1 MAGDSCRRQECPM
14 LRYHARR
21 GVSLVA
27 VQAALLASSSGVFA
41 QNSNTVLPAVTVEA
55 PQAARPKPAVTRPS
69 RLRSASAGRAVR
81 RVTPNANVSAPTQ
94 GRTVTARAARDG
106 LNQSPAGQTATT
118 IDRSQFDNRP
128 SFSVSD
134 VLRDS
139 PGISIKQGN
148 GPRDFGISIRGSNA
162 RNGFGIRNLVIFD
175 DGFPVTQPDGLSRSD
190 LIDPHAYAA
199 IDVIRGPSSALYGN
213 YATGGAL
220 NFRTRPGGT
229 IDGVEY
235 GVDGGSYGYLNNYLA
250 AGKKVGNFEGSLFAS
265 DTRGDGYIGN
275 SWFNTQTVNFLG
287 TLKATPDDRFTVKI
301 INNDLSARLPIRQSL
316 NQFYTNPF
324 QQGCTTGAAAAAG
337 CPAVSLFK
345 NGFNARIGVVDDKDT
360 ETATQAGLGRNDRR
374 TIVGGRWEHDF
385 DNSTTWRNQFVF
397 DDRNISQPT
406 GTTTAIGDFPSY
418 NYMSD
423 ITKRGEILGMDSTTL
438 VGAWYNTLVASSDTR
453 NVMPGGNATLGL
465 LQANTFS
472 DTSNYGVRAREELK
486 LTPDLTAIAGIGW
499 ETTVL
504 KGINTVY
511 KYNTFNVPVATIPPA
526 TRADRKIEN
535 TAPELALLYR
545 LNQEWQFRG
554 RVATGYGTP
563 QVSNLFVLPNGDFG
577 NNTQLQTQTNVGYD
591 LGFDWTPGNAV
602 KLSATAFYEFFR
614 NELVSQAVSNPS
626 ASNATYMFNAP
637 RSEHRGIEL
646 AADWKFYP
654 GWRFVAA
661 YTYLDE
667 VYTEYVENITNVAIF
682 SFNRA
687 GNKIPGISPNELTAR
702 VGYDEFAGPL
712 AGLGGF
718 VEVQWKD
725 SFYMDNAN
733 LLKAPGYELVNVNV
747 HYKTD
752 LVSDTFRSLN
762 LFLEV
767 RNVLDRTYVAS
778 ANNITNT
785 VTTAG
790 LQNPASVLANTTGSI
805 YAGSPRTFVA
815 GMKVAFK

>member
-1 MAGDSCRRQECPM
+1 M
-14 LRYHARR
+14 LNYHARR

-27 VQAALLASSSGVFA
+27 VQAALLATSSGVFA
-41 QNSNTVLPAVTVEA
+41 QSSNTVLPAVTVEA
-55 PQAARPKPAVTRPS
+55 PQAARAKPVTRSP
-69 RLRSASAGRAVR
+69 RQRSASTGRAARPV
-81 RVTPNANVSAPTQ
+81 VPNASASAPAQ
-94 GRTVTARAARDG
+94 NRGIAAGAARDG
-106 LNQSPAGQTATT
+106 LNQAPAGQTATT
-118 IDRSQFDNRP
+118 IDRSQFENRP

-190 LIDPHAYAA
+190 LIDPHAYGA
-199 IDVIRGPSSALYGN
+199 IDVVRGPSSALYGN

-316 NQFYTNPF
+316 NQYYQNPF
-324 QQGCTTGAAAAAG
+324 QQGCATGVSAAAG
-337 CPAVSLFK
+337 CGTVTLNN
-345 NGFNARIGVVDDKDT
+345 NGFNTTAGTDK
-360 ETATQAGLGRNDRR
+360 ETAVQAGLGRNDRR

-385 DNSTTWRNQFVF
+385 DNTTTWRNQFVF
-397 DDRNISQPT
+397 DDRSISQPT
-406 GTTTAIGDFPSY
+406 GTTSAIGDFPSY
-418 NYMSD
+418 NFMSD
-423 ITKRGEILGMDSTTL
+423 VTKRGEILGMESTAFF
-438 VGAWYNTLVASSDTR
+438 GAFYNTLTASSDTR
-453 NVMPGGNATLGL
+453 NVMPGGNATLGRL
-465 LQANTFS
+465 SSNLYSET
-472 DTSNYGVRAREELK
+472 TNYGVRAREELR
-486 LTPDLTAIAGIGW
+486 LTSALTAVAGIGW
-499 ETTVL
+499 ETTLL
-504 KGINTVY
+504 KGINTAY
-511 KYNTFNVPVATIPPA
+511 AYAGPTGITTTALT
-526 TRADRKIEN
+526 TGDRQFQN
-535 TAPELALLYR
+535 AAPELALLYN
-545 LNQEWQFRG
+545 LNNEWLFRG

-563 QVSNLFVLPNGDFG
+563 QVSNLFVLPTGLSG
-577 NNTQLQTQTNVGYD
+577 NNTQLQTQKNLGYD
-591 LGFDWTPGNAV
+591 LGFDWTPNNTL
-602 KLSATAFYEFFR
+602 KLSATGFYEFFR
-614 NELVSQAVSNPS
+614 NEIVSQATPITGISY
-626 ASNATYMFNAP
+626 TFNAP

-646 AADWKFYP
+646 AANWKFYP
-654 GWRFVAA
+654 GWRLMAA

-667 VYTEYVENITNVAIF
+667 VYTEYVENITNVSVF
-682 SFNRA
+682 GFNRA

-712 AGLGGF
+712 AGLGSF

-767 RNVLDRTYVAS
+767 RNVFDRTYVAS
-778 ANNITNT
+778 ANNIANT
-785 VTTAG
+785 VTAAG

-805 YAGSPRTFVA
+805 YAGSPRLFVA

>member
-1 MAGDSCRRQECPM
+1 M
-14 LRYHARR
+14 LRCHARR

-69 RLRSASAGRAVR
+69 RLRSASAGRAARPVAA
-81 RVTPNANVSAPTQ
+81 NANVSAPTQ
-94 GRTVTARAARDG
+94 SRTVTAGAARDG
-106 LNQSPAGQTATT
+106 LNQAPAGQTATT

-190 LIDPHAYAA
+190 LIDPHAYGA

-220 NFRTRPGGT
+220 NFRTRRGGT

-235 GVDGGSYGYLNNYLA
+235 GVDGGSYGYRNNYLA

-316 NQFYTNPF
+316 NQYYQNPF
-324 QQGCTTGAAAAAG
+324 QQGCATGAAAAAG
-337 CPAVSLFK
+337 CGTVTLNN
-345 NGFNARIGVVDDKDT
+345 NGFNATAGTDK
-360 ETATQAGLGRNDRR
+360 ETAVQAGLGRNDRR

-385 DNSTTWRNQFVF
+385 DNTTTWRNQFVF

-406 GTTTAIGDFPSY
+406 GTTSAIGDFPSY

-423 ITKRGEILGMDSTTL
+423 LTKRGEILGLESTAFF
-438 VGAWYNTLVASSDTR
+438 GAFYNTLTASSDTR
-453 NVMPGGNATLGL
+453 SVMPGGNATLGRITNNL
-465 LQANTFS
+465 YS
-472 DTSNYGVRAREELK
+472 ETSNYGVRAREELR
-486 LTPDLTAIAGIGW
+486 LTPSLLAVAGIGW
-499 ETTVL
+499 EQTVL
-504 KGINTVY
+504 KGINTAYSYTGPTGVLDPL
-511 KYNTFNVPVATIPPA
+511 KITA
-526 TRADRKIEN
+526 ADRQFQN
-535 TAPELALLYR
+535 TSPELALLYTV
-545 LNQEWQFRG
+545 NSEWLLRG

-563 QVSNLFVLPNGDFG
+563 QVSNLFVLASGLSG
-577 NNTQLQTQTNVGYD
+577 NNTQLQTQKNLGYD
-591 LGFDWTPGNAV
+591 LGFDWTPSNTLKV
-602 KLSATAFYEFFR
+602 SATGFYEFFR
-614 NELVSQAVSNPS
+614 DELVSQATPANS
-626 ASNATYMFNAP
+626 ANTSYTFNAP

-654 GWRFVAA
+654 GWRFMAA

-667 VYTEYVENITNVAIF
+667 VYTEYVENITNVAVF

-702 VGYDEFAGPL
+702 IGYDEFAGPL
-712 AGLGGF
+712 TGLGGF

-767 RNVLDRTYVAS
+767 RNVFDRTYVAS
-778 ANNITNT
+778 ANNIANT
-785 VTTAG
+785 VTGTG

-815 GMKVAFK
+815 GMKVAFR

>member
-1 MAGDSCRRQECPM
+1 MFRLRTLSSASLPVLCWMLSSISCDAQ
-14 LRYHARR
+14 AQ
-21 GVSLVA
+21 VA
-27 VQAALLASSSGVFA
+27 EQ
-41 QNSNTVLPAVTVEA
+41 VLPPVTVDA
-55 PQAARPKPAVTRPS
+55 PQAARPRPPVRQS
-69 RLRSASAGRAVR
+69 RSRSVSAARSTR
-81 RVTPNANVSAPTQ
+81 RVAANPTGGAPTQ
-94 GRTVTARAARDG
+94 SKTVTASAARDG
-106 LNQSPAGQTATT
+106 LNQAPAGQTATT

-190 LIDPHAYAA
+190 LIDPHAYGA
-199 IDVIRGPSSALYGN
+199 IDVVRGPSSALYGN

-287 TLKATPDDRFTVKI
+287 TLKVTPDDRFTVKI

-316 NQFYTNPF
+316 NQYYQNPF
-324 QQGCTTGAAAAAG
+324 QQGCATGATAAAG
-337 CPAVSLFK
+337 CGTVMLFN
-345 NGFNARIGVVDDKDT
+345 NGFNTAAGTDT
-360 ETATQAGLGRNDRR
+360 ETAVRAGLGRNDRR
-374 TIVGGRWEHDF
+374 TIVGGRWEHDL
-385 DNSTTWRNQFVF
+385 DNTTTWRNQFTF
-397 DDRNISQPT
+397 DDRNINQPT
-406 GTTTAIGDFPSY
+406 GPTSTIGDFPSY

-423 ITKRGEILGMDSTTL
+423 LTKRGEIFGLESTAFF
-438 VGAWYNTLVASSDTR
+438 GAFYNTLTASSDNR
-453 NVMPGGNATLGL
+453 NVMPGGNATLGSL
-465 LQANTFS
+465 SSNLYSQT
-472 DTSNYGVRAREELK
+472 TNYGVRAREELK
-486 LTPDLTAIAGIGW
+486 LTTSLTAVAGVGW

-504 KGINTVY
+504 KGINTAY
-511 KYNTFNVPVATIPPA
+511 SYAGPA
-526 TRADRKIEN
+526 GITTAAITTADRQIEN
-535 TAPELALLYR
+535 IAPELALLYN
-545 LNQEWQFRG
+545 LNNEWLFRG

-563 QVSNLFVLPNGDFG
+563 QVSNLFILPTGLSG
-577 NNTQLQTQTNVGYD
+577 NNTQLQTQKNLGYD
-591 LGFDWTPGNAV
+591 VGFDWTPNNSV
-602 KLSATAFYEFFR
+602 RFSATGFYEFFR
-614 NELVSQAVSNPS
+614 NEIVNQATPV
-626 ASNATYMFNAP
+626 AGITYSFNAP
-637 RSEHRGIEL
+637 RSEHRGVEL
-646 AADWKFYP
+646 AADWKFNP
-654 GWRFVAA
+654 GWRFMAA

-667 VYTEYVENITNVAIF
+667 VYTEYVENITNGAVF

-702 VGYDEFAGPL
+702 IGYDEFAGAL

-752 LVSDTFRSLN
+752 LVSESFRSLN

-767 RNVLDRTYVAS
+767 RNVFDSTYVAS
-778 ANNITNT
+778 ANNITNS
-785 VTTAG
+785 VTAAG
-790 LQNPASVLANTTGSI
+790 LQNPASTLANTKGSI